1 MEVGLSPAILA
12 QVCGKADL
20 RKKLSF
26 EILHEVGTVSR
37 AGGLQ
42 CFLRGQWR

>member
-26 EILHEVGTVSR
+26 EILPPTHSLKGCM
-37 AGGLQ
+37 GGE
-42 CFLRGQWR
+42 GEMK